1 VGGESHSQPVKP
13 QKSIIIMLQ
22 EEINQLKRNNLDKD
36 KAIRDLRYEL
46 EARSKIQI
54 ESMLA
59 QKTASIKRI

>member
-1 VGGESHSQPVKP
+1 MESHSQPVKP

-22 EEINQLKRNNLDKD
+22 EEINQLKHNNLDKD

-54 ESMLA
+54 
-59 QKTASIKRI
+59 